1 MAATPKELP
10 LSPPQSGGELTPE
23 RASDPNV
30 YVPVFLPNGVENI
43 KVPGEYEYEYGAG
56 PSSMV
61 NSLYSAS
68 LATVLTDG

>member
-1 MAATPKELP
+1 MAATPRELP

-23 RASDPNV
+23 RASDQNGV
-30 YVPVFLPNGVENI
+30 YVPVFLTNSVEDF
-43 KVPGEYEYEYGAG
+43 KMPGEYEHGAC